1 MTVGN
6 SSSRTLH
13 SICGSLFQTGLVPE
27 SQCGFRKD
35 RFRKDRGTIDMIFT
49 ARQLQEKCQEQN
61 LDLYM
66 TFVDLTKAFD
76 TVSLDG
82 LWKIMAKFGCPPRY
96 IAMVRQFHDGMQARV
111 QNHEEYSEPFTV
123 TNGVKQGCVM
133 APTLFS
139 MMFSAMLTDA
149 FQDVDAGFPIRY
161 RFDGKLLNLRRLQA
175 KSKVQ
180 TDVVDKLLYAD
191 DLPENARSE
200 EKMQGAVDRMSK
212 AFDNFQLTIS
222 TKKTEVVHQP
232 APAVQR
238 TNHHC
243 EWTKQVVDTFTY
255 LGSTLSRA
263 VHIGDE
269 VIARTAKASVA
280 FGRLRTNVW
289 ERNGI
294 RLDTKLKVYKA
305 VVLPTLL
312 YACETW
318 TVYQCHAKKLNH
330 FHLSCPRK
338 LLKIRWQDKIPDTEV
353 LKKAKMQSVHTLLK
367 LVQLRWT
374 GHVTRMPD
382 ERLPKKVL
390 YGELQEGKRSQG
402 GQKKR

>member
-1 MTVGN
+1 
-6 SSSRTLH
+6 
-13 SICGSLFQTGLVPE
+13 
-27 SQCGFRKD
+27 
-35 RFRKDRGTIDMIFT
+35 
-49 ARQLQEKCQEQN
+49 
-61 LDLYM
+61 
-66 TFVDLTKAFD
+66 
-76 TVSLDG
+76 
-82 LWKIMAKFGCPPRY
+82 
-96 IAMVRQFHDGMQARV
+96 
-111 QNHEEYSEPFTV
+111 
-123 TNGVKQGCVM
+123 
-133 APTLFS
+133 
-139 MMFSAMLTDA
+139 MLTDA
-149 FQDVDAGFPIRY
+149 FKDVDAGFPIRY

-191 DLPENARSE
+191 DRAENAKSE

-212 AFDNFQLTIS
+212 ACDNFQLTIS

-232 APAVQR
+232 APGKPYSEPTITVNGQ
-238 TNHHC
+238 
-243 EWTKQVVDTFTY
+243 KLQVVDKFTY

-263 VHIGDE
+263 VHIDDE
-269 VIARTAKASVA
+269 VTARTAKASVA

-289 ERNGI
+289 EGNGI

-318 TVYQCHAKKLNH
+318 TVYQRHAKKLNH
-330 FHLSCPRK
+330 FHLSCLRK

-353 LKKAKMQSVHTLLK
+353 LKKANMQSVHTLLK
-367 LVQLRWT
+367 LAQLRCT

-390 YGELQEGKRSQG
+390 YGELREGKDSQS
-402 GQKKR
+402 GQKKRYKDTLKASLKDFNIPTESWEQAAQDRTKWRCLINKGASQFEAKRICDAERKRKERKARARGPSSDSAQSEFTCSICNRQFRAKIGLYSHQ